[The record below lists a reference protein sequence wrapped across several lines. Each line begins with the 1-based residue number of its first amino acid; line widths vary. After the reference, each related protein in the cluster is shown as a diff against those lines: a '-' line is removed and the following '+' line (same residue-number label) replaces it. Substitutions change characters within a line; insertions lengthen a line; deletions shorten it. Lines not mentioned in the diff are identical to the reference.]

1 MNSKATFLELSN
13 PFMHLVKRT
22 KKPQHMALFAAVF
35 TVVRIVWLPIL
46 VWQLLQ
52 HGVPVTDPRLVC
64 VSAFYMLNLF
74 WYFKILNI
82 LYQGAMA
89 GGSLTS
95 TKKEV

>member
-22 KKPQHMALFAAVF
+22 KKPEHMALFAAVF
-35 TVVRIVWLPIL
+35 TVVRIIWLPIL

-52 HGVPVTDPRLVC
+52 NEVPVTDPRLLC

-82 LYQGAMA
+82 LYQGAVG
-89 GGSLTS
+89 GGSS
-95 TKKEV
+95 TIPKKEV